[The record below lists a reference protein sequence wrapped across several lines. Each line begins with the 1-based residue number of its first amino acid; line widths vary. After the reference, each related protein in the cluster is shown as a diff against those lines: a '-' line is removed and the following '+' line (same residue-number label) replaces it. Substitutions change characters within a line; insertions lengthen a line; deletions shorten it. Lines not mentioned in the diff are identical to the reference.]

1 MSDLIRGNQLLR
13 SGKLEEAVAAYK
25 SAITNYPNFHWSH
38 YKLAEALE
46 QLGHLED
53 AIISYRKAIKLNSNC
68 SWFYY
73 KLGIALLKK
82 GDQELAI
89 ANYKKAIEI
98 NPHSLQLQSS
108 LAIAIE
114 TRLTSNNSI
123 NLNPNPDV
131 NLALNKATAQSS
143 VYQPEVYGYDPHGAC
158 NGKKTGKFGFHT
170 CQENQPWWQIDLQ
183 ANYQLAKIKIYNR
196 IGFEKRASALNI
208 LLSQDALNWEL
219 LYSND
224 PENLFGGIDGKPLIV
239 DMPYKVARFVQL
251 QLRGIEYLNLD
262 EVEIYGFP
270 VKPDSFESKSNQDE
284 ATLSANFYGQDNLP
298 GDISIIQGIIARRV
312 DGLGGRL
319 MSILSARYTC
329 EYLGCNLYVSWPRI
343 VSRYYSSNILNTNS
357 LSEIFE
363 GGKIFKDIDVPWIK
377 EEDFSMLHTQLLS
390 SVNKDFK
397 KSGCFL
403 ILNKKQTENIFRYK
417 FLIWD
422 DPWAV
427 VPYDNTLKEVSLK
440 VKDYWKKINWHHQ
453 IIDQIQKFKNQVNS
467 RSYLVVH
474 IRRGDII
481 QRLLYDN
488 IQTLNRDIPTIFG
501 RFLPIKT
508 AVKFVLDSGF
518 KDVVVCS
525 ECEDSTQILV
535 DQIKQNNHQ
544 INCYITAEFTQ
555 SLSETQSAAY
565 DLIIMSDA
573 AKILTSFSSTF
584 STCAEFV
591 GNTYRAKPLTDWEN
605 IDWENMADELMAY
618 LDNNNNEMTNERKS
632 LVYIFIS
639 KYVQDQELS
648 SYYMSLSKQY

>member
-158 NGKKTGKFGFHT
+158 NGMKTGKFGFHT

-196 IGFEKRASALNI
+196 IGFEERASALNI

-219 LYSND
+219 FYSND
-224 PENLFGGIDGKPLIV
+224 PENLFGGIDRKPLIV
-239 DMPYKVARFVQL
+239 DVPYKVARFVKL
-251 QLRGIEYLNLD
+251 QLRGIESLHLD

-270 VKPDSFESKSNQDE
+270 VKPDSFELKSNQDE
-284 ATLSANFYGQDNLP
+284 ATLSANFYGQNHLP

-403 ILNKKQTENIFRYK
+403 ILNKKQTENIFRCK

-422 DPWAV
+422 DPWAM
-427 VPYDNTLKEVSLK
+427 VPYDNTLKGVSLK
-440 VKDYWKKINWHHQ
+440 IKDYWKKINWHHQ

-535 DQIKQNNHQ
+535 DQIKQNNNQ
-544 INCYITAEFTQ
+544 INCYITSEFTQ

-605 IDWENMADELMAY
+605 IDWENMADELIAY

-632 LVYIFIS
+632 LVYLFIS